1 MVYTFEDLYKN
12 FSVDLFASIK
22 TYGQTEIRYTLDFDA
37 RKTFLNIPFKNLGT
51 HTLSINGAPSES
63 FNFRTRFDLG
73 KDLSVNEEVP
83 EVGRLKSAFMTLSF
97 QLSEQ
102 FTVNPSLR
110 YSSLERLNGGEDYFD
125 GSIAR
130 LNLRYQFSPAFNVRL
145 IEREKQF

>member
-1 MVYTFEDLYKN
+1 M
-12 FSVDLFASIK
+12 
-22 TYGQTEIRYTLDFDA
+22 
-37 RKTFLNIPFKNLGT
+37 
-51 HTLSINGAPSES
+51 
-63 FNFRTRFDLG
+63 
-73 KDLSVNEEVP
+73 NEEVP

-130 LNLRYQFSPAFNVRL
+130 LNLL
-145 IEREKQF
+145 TI